1 MWKWEIITFFPVQLF
16 YILFPKVSTTVLDN
30 IDYQSIPNP
39 GELAGAPDCGAN
51 GEALPADDGREEGE
65 AAPEED
71 CGAKGE
77 FDGEAP
83 GAVFGLD

>member
-1 MWKWEIITFFPVQLF
+1 MNERSFLRLIFVPPYF
-16 YILFPKVSTTVLDN
+16 
-30 IDYQSIPNP
+30 DYQSIPNP
-39 GELAGAPDCGAN
+39 DGFAGAPDCGAN
-51 GEALPADDGREEGE
+51 GEALPVDEEREEGE

-83 GAVFGLD
+83 VAVFGLD

>member
-1 MWKWEIITFFPVQLF
+1 MSTPFLRL
-16 YILFPKVSTTVLDN
+16 ILIPPYF
-30 IDYQSIPNP
+30 DYQSIPNP
-39 GELAGAPDCGAN
+39 DEFAGAPDCGAN
-51 GEALPADDGREEGE
+51 GEALPADDDREEGE